1 MLTRRH
7 ILQAMG
13 AAMIVGGTNPV
24 RLAFGAAPTENR
36 LAFAILR
43 GGLDGL
49 HALPPHGDRQY
60 YSHRPAIAVPAP
72 GKESGALDLD
82 GYFGLHPSLAPLMD
96 LYRDKQL
103 LMIPAATT
111 SYRQRSHFDGQ
122 NVLENGMGK
131 PSGGSDGWLN
141 RALAKLND
149 GDRRMGLSV
158 GHAIPLLMRGE
169 ASVQTWAPSRLPKA
183 GDDFMQRLAYAYQG
197 DDLFSMALRQGR
209 ESQQGMPDAMADM
222 SSQQPGGRRQ
232 QTKLLAESAG
242 RLLSEPTG
250 PRIAVLEIGGW
261 DTHAGQVNR
270 LQNLLGELSESLIAF
285 KGALGPAW
293 ESTTVIVV
301 SEFGRTVAQNGTNGT
316 DHGTGGIAMLL
327 GGAVRGGRI
336 GGDWP
341 GLSDRALLDNRDV
354 RPTTDYR
361 GIFKA
366 ALIEQAGL
374 SEGYIEE
381 VVFPGSR
388 GVRPINGLFRT
399 G

>member
-7 ILQAMG
+7 TLQLMG
-13 AAMIVGGTNPV
+13 AAAVAGATNPA

-36 LAFAILR
+36 LAFVVLR

-60 YSHRPAIAVPAP
+60 YAHRPAIAVPAP
-72 GKESGALDLD
+72 GKEGGALDLD

-96 LYRDKQL
+96 LYRTKQL

-122 NVLENGMGK
+122 NVLENGTGK
-131 PSGGSDGWLN
+131 PSGVSDGWLN
-141 RALAKLND
+141 RALNKLND
-149 GDRRMGLSV
+149 GDRRMGLSI

-209 ESQQGMPDAMADM
+209 KSQQDMPDTMAGM
-222 SSQQPGGRRQ
+222 AAQRPGGRRQ
-232 QTKLLAESAG
+232 QSKLLAESAG
-242 RLLSEPTG
+242 QLLSEPNG

-270 LQNLLGELSESLIAF
+270 LHNLLGALAESLIAF
-285 KGALGPAW
+285 KDASGPAW
-293 ESTTVIVV
+293 GKTTVIVI

-316 DHGTGGIAMLL
+316 DHGTGGIAILL

-341 GLSDRALLDNRDV
+341 GLSDRALLDKRDV

-361 GIFKA
+361 SIFKA

-374 SEGYIEE
+374 PEGYVEN
-381 VVFPGSR
+381 VVFPASR
-388 GVRPINGLFRT
+388 AVRPVNGLFRT